1 MLFYLGAGTGFLLVG
16 FISLFRIR
24 VVMKH
29 EGNKTDK
36 LEKFMVR
43 IGVFS
48 ILYMVPAII
57 VICCLF
63 YEQSIYPRWIDQW
76 LKLNFIEFNLP
87 PDYVSQTL
95 IDISSS
101 SSSSSNLSDLSP
113 SFIFSLF
120 MLKYAMILV
129 VGITSGFWI
138 WSRKTFASWTNFL
151 SRMCECVSFGMRYT
165 KNEAQV

>member
-1 MLFYLGAGTGFLLVG
+1 MINQVPFLFYLGAGTLFLSLG

-63 YEQSIYPRWIDQW
+63 YEQSMYPRWIDQW
-76 LKLNFIEFNLP
+76 LKSNLIEFNLP

-95 IDISSS
+95 DIGSSMTSATSDADRAS
-101 SSSSSNLSDLSP
+101 S

-120 MLKYAMILV
+120 MLKYAMVLV

-138 WSRKTFASWTNFL
+138 WSRKTVHSWRGHLLTDFL
-151 SRMCECVSFGMRYT
+151 IFCLRLT
-165 KNEAQV
+165 

>member
-1 MLFYLGAGTGFLLVG
+1 
-16 FISLFRIR
+16 
-24 VVMKH
+24 MKH

-76 LKLNFIEFNLP
+76 LKTNLIEFNLP
-87 PDYVSQTL
+87 PDYVSQSL
-95 IDISSS
+95 V
-101 SSSSSNLSDLSP
+101 DLSASTATSP
-113 SFIFSLF
+113 ADLSGSFIFSLF
-120 MLKYAMILV
+120 MLKYAMMLV

-138 WSRKTFASWTNFL
+138 WSRKTLISWKNCGKRIL
-151 SRMCECVSFGMRYT
+151 DCLPLGMRYT